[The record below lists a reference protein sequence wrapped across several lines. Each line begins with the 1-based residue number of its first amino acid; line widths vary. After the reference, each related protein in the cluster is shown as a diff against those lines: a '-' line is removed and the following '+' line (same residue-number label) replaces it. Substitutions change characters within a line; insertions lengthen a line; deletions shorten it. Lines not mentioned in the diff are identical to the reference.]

1 MSSTTTSD
9 AVADVDLVL
18 SVLDDEGS
26 RQLLLAA
33 DVHRSAQELAELT
46 DIPNSTV
53 YRKLDRLSEAGL
65 VDEQTE
71 VRTDGKHTS
80 RYRTDF
86 EAVRI
91 AIRDFEGFEAQVERV
106 EAEPDRRLADL
117 WSQVREET

>member
-1 MSSTTTSD
+1 MSTSAQSSST
-9 AVADVDLVL
+9 ADVDLVL

-26 RQLLLAA
+26 RELLLAA
-33 DVHRSAQELAELT
+33 AEYRSAQELADLT
-46 DIPNSTV
+46 GIPNSTV
-53 YRKLDRLSEAGL
+53 YRKIDRLAEADL

-91 AIRDFEGFEAQVERV
+91 AHGGFERFEAQVERAA
-106 EAEPDRRLADL
+106 AEPHQRLADL
-117 WSQVREET
+117 WGQVREET